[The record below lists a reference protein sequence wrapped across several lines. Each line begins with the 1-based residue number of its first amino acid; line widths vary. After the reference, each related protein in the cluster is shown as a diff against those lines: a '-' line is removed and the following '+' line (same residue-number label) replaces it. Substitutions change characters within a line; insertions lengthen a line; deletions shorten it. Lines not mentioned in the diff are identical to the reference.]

1 MLCPIKVDSN
11 TIELIVHTSCYCV
24 LDLLCYLFFRSM
36 KSAPGKKGVSEPF
49 VSTSTSTA
57 STSTSTAST
66 SKPSRFAWSKKKRD
80 GRNDRRKNNKQPATV
95 DTDNSR
101 ANFRTNLSNSHSN
114 LTVHKTISQI
124 NEEAQRRKNV
134 YFGGTLP
141 PVFDPTQVSDRRFSL
156 LQWRSEQPTSLVI
169 RSWKF
174 G

>member
-1 MLCPIKVDSN
+1 MLLRLRL
-11 TIELIVHTSCYCV
+11 T
-24 LDLLCYLFFRSM
+24 LCYLFIRSM

-49 VSTSTSTA
+49 V

-134 YFGGTLP
+134 FFGGTLP

-156 LQWRSEQPTSLVI
+156 LQWRSE
-169 RSWKF
+169 
-174 G
+174 